1 MTLEEALSRKQKLI
15 QTLQRLEG
23 RLDAAKSDKMK
34 IEQQIREKKI
44 EPSNLG
50 NVIQS
55 LSERKTTLLQQLEAD
70 LIAAEN
76 SLQPYLEKKQ

>member
-23 RLDAAKSDKMK
+23 RLDAAKADKLK
-34 IEQQIREKKI
+34 IENTIREKKI
-44 EPSNLG
+44 EPEDLG

-76 SLQPYLEKKQ
+76 SLQPYMEKK